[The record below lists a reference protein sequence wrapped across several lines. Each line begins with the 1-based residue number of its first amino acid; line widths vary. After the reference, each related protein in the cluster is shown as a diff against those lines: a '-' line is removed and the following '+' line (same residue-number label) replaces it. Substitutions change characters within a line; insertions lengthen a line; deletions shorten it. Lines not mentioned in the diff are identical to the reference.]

1 MKTALFNYQLP
12 EKLIANT
19 PAEPRDQARLL
30 VYNKKKSLTKHVRFF
45 NLSDYLQAGDVLVLN
60 NSKVMTSRLPGTKT
74 TGGIIELLLLKKIT
88 PKTWEAMIRGKHL
101 KSGQILQFKQGL
113 QCTLIDK
120 TSPTTWVIRFNFS
133 GQKLANLIEKYGQVP
148 IPPYIKTSLSQNK
161 LKKHYQ
167 TVYAKQLGSAAAP
180 TAGLHFTNQLLLK
193 LKKQGV
199 KIVYLTL
206 HVGLGTFAP
215 VKTTNIKDHQ
225 MHSEYVEVPK
235 TTIKTLQKAKQ
246 TNNRIIAVGTTS
258 IRAIEAL
265 ADEILTSD
273 QPIKKNVNI
282 FIYPGYKF
290 KLVDAIITYFHLPQ
304 STLLMLVSAFV
315 TRPKILKLY
324 KQAIKMEY
332 RFYSFGDAMF
342 IF

>member
-1 MKTALFNYQLP
+1 MKTALFDYDLP
-12 EKLIANT
+12 KNLIANA
-19 PAEPRDQARLL
+19 PSEPRDQARLL
-30 VYNKKKSLTKHVRFF
+30 IYNKKTEKTEHLKFF
-45 NLSDYLQAGDVLVLN
+45 NVINYLNSGDVLVLN
-60 NSKVMTSRLPGTKT
+60 DSKVMASRLRGTKT
-74 TGGIIELLLLKKIT
+74 SGGAVELLLLKKVSG
-88 PKTWEAMIRGKHL
+88 KTWETMIRGKRL
-101 KSGQILQFKQGL
+101 KLGQILQFKQGL
-113 QCTLIDK
+113 QCTLMEK
-120 TSPTTWVIRFNFS
+120 TSPTTWVVRFNFS

-148 IPPYIKTSLSQNK
+148 IPPYIKTNLTENK

-180 TAGLHFTNQLLLK
+180 TAGLHFTNQLISK

-215 VKTTNIKDHQ
+215 VKAANIKDHP
-225 MHSEYVEVPK
+225 MHAEYVSISK
-235 TTIKTLQKAKQ
+235 ATIKTLQQAKQ
-246 TNNRIIAVGTTS
+246 TKNRIIAVGTTS
-258 IRAIEAL
+258 IRALEAL
-265 ADEILTSD
+265 ADEIMTND
-273 QPIKKNVNI
+273 QAIKKNVNI

-290 KLVDAIITYFHLPQ
+290 KLVDAIITNFHLPQ

-324 KQAIKMEY
+324 QQAIKMKY